1 MQIVTVDSAIKL
13 ITKNMHNGII
23 TLTDTTLKLLK

>member
-13 ITKNMHNGII
+13 ITKNMQNGII